1 MASLYLMVLVG
12 HTPLVVGGNSF
23 LCPSQILN
31 RSKTVDFGK
40 LSLKILLLYV
50 WVRLHDLFSVRN
62 FVCNNKHIFDFISA
76 FYYFMHMRV
85 KTICEFTVHAE
96 F

>member
-40 LSLKILLLYV
+40 LSLKILLV
-50 WVRLHDLFSVRN
+50 VFRLRLRN
-62 FVCNNKHIFDFISA
+62 ANARASKAGGAWQNAYSLSARGAFDVLA
-76 FYYFMHMRV
+76 GEEEGR
-85 KTICEFTVHAE
+85 
-96 F
+96 

>member
-1 MASLYLMVLVG
+1 MVPFGCARNHKLKDQHNHLQIQSEITVLSVLYFLM
-12 HTPLVVGGNSF
+12 P
-23 LCPSQILN
+23 
-31 RSKTVDFGK
+31 RA
-40 LSLKILLLYV
+40 LLYV